1 MITPSQVFDLLNKE
15 FPFETQESWDNSG
28 LLVYSGVESDS
39 VLVCLD
45 VTADV
50 VEKAVEMDAKIIVSH
65 HPVIFSGLKEIYSG
79 DVVYSLIKNDISVI
93 SAHTNFDKY
102 RYGTCFDIANRLG
115 LDIVPDDSFDF
126 GVIAETDGI
135 SVQELGWKC
144 KSLFGSASVTMPHNR
159 INTVFI
165 CAGSG
170 SDMKNEVIE
179 SGADCYLCG
188 ECKYHDMLDLAAE
201 GISVVTL
208 GHDNSEKFSVETI
221 ANLIKENFEDT
232 DVQVYIPE
240 SLVQNI

>member
-1 MITPSQVFDLLNKE
+1 MITPSQVFDLLNKQ

-28 LLVYSGVESDS
+28 LLVYSGEESES

-50 VEKAVEMDAKIIVSH
+50 VEKAVETGTKIIVSH

-102 RYGTCFDIANRLG
+102 QFGTCYDIANRLG
-115 LDIVPDDSFDF
+115 LDIVPDDSFEF
-126 GVIAETDGI
+126 GIIAETDGI

-144 KSLFGSASVTMPHNR
+144 KSVFGSASVTMPYNR

-208 GHDNSEKFSVETI
+208 GHDNSEKLSVETI

-240 SLVQNI
+240 SLVQNL

>member
-28 LLVYSGVESDS
+28 LLVYSGAESDS

-126 GVIAETDGI
+126 GIIAETDGI

-144 KSLFGSASVTMPHNR
+144 KSVFGSASVTMPYNR

-188 ECKYHDMLDLAAE
+188 ECKYHDMLDLSSE

-208 GHDNSEKFSVETI
+208 GHDNSEKLSVETI

>member
-79 DVVYSLIKNDISVI
+79 DVVYSLIKNDINVI

-144 KSLFGSASVTMPHNR
+144 KSVFGSASVTMPHNR

>member
-1 MITPSQVFDLLNKE
+1 MVTPSQIFDLLNKE
-15 FPFETQESWDNSG
+15 FPFEAQESWDNSG
-28 LLVYSGVESDS
+28 LLIYSGIESDS

-50 VEKAVEMDAKIIVSH
+50 VEKANETGAKIIVSH

-102 RYGTCFDIANRLG
+102 QFGTCYDIANRLG

-126 GVIAETDGI
+126 GIIAETDGM

-144 KSLFGSASVTMPHNR
+144 KSVFGSASVTMPHNR

-208 GHDNSEKFSVETI
+208 GHDNSEKLSVETI

-232 DVQVYIPE
+232 DVQVYIPQ

>member
-28 LLVYSGVESDS
+28 LLVYSGTESDS

-144 KSLFGSASVTMPHNR
+144 KSVFGSASVTMPHNR

-208 GHDNSEKFSVETI
+208 GHDNSEKLSVETI

>member
-50 VEKAVEMDAKIIVSH
+50 VEKAVEMDTKIIVSH

-115 LDIVPDDSFDF
+115 LDIVPDDSFEF
-126 GVIAETDGI
+126 GIIAETDGI

-144 KSLFGSASVTMPHNR
+144 KSVFGSASVTMPHNR

-208 GHDNSEKFSVETI
+208 GHDNSEKLSVETI

>member
-28 LLVYSGVESDS
+28 LLVYSGAESDS

-144 KSLFGSASVTMPHNR
+144 KSVFGSASVTMPYNR

-208 GHDNSEKFSVETI
+208 GHDNSEKLSVETI

>member
-15 FPFETQESWDNSG
+15 FPFETQEKWDNSG

-126 GVIAETDGI
+126 GIIAETDGI

-144 KSLFGSASVTMPHNR
+144 KSVFGSASVTMPHNR

-208 GHDNSEKFSVETI
+208 GHDNSEKLSVETI

>member
-115 LDIVPDDSFDF
+115 LDIVPDDSFEF
-126 GVIAETDGI
+126 GIIAETDGI

-144 KSLFGSASVTMPHNR
+144 KSVFGSASVTMPHNR

-208 GHDNSEKFSVETI
+208 GHDNSEKLSVETI

>member
-1 MITPSQVFDLLNKE
+1 MITPSQIFDLLNKE

-144 KSLFGSASVTMPHNR
+144 KSVFGSASVTMPHNR

>member
-115 LDIVPDDSFDF
+115 LDIVPNDSFDF

-144 KSLFGSASVTMPHNR
+144 KSVFGSASVTMPYNR

-208 GHDNSEKFSVETI
+208 GHDNSEKLSVETI

>member
-79 DVVYSLIKNDISVI
+79 DVVYNLIKNDISVI

-126 GVIAETDGI
+126 GIIAETDGI

-144 KSLFGSASVTMPHNR
+144 KSVFGSASVTMPHNR

-208 GHDNSEKFSVETI
+208 GHDNSEKLSVETI

>member
-102 RYGTCFDIANRLG
+102 RYGTCFDIANRLD

-144 KSLFGSASVTMPHNR
+144 KSVFGSASVTMPYNR

-208 GHDNSEKFSVETI
+208 GHDNSEKLSVETI

>member
-28 LLVYSGVESDS
+28 LLIYSGIESDS

-50 VEKAVEMDAKIIVSH
+50 VEKAIEMGTKIIVSH

-102 RYGTCFDIANRLG
+102 QFGTCYDIANRLG

-126 GVIAETDGI
+126 GIIAETDGI
-135 SVQELGWKC
+135 SVQEFGWKC
-144 KSLFGSASVTMPHNR
+144 KSVFGSASVTMPHNR

-208 GHDNSEKFSVETI
+208 GHDNSEKLSVETI
-221 ANLIKENFEDT
+221 ANIIKENFEDT

>member
-50 VEKAVEMDAKIIVSH
+50 VEKAVEMAAKIIVSH

-144 KSLFGSASVTMPHNR
+144 KSVFGSASVTMPHNR

>member
-102 RYGTCFDIANRLG
+102 QYGTCFDIANRLG

-126 GVIAETDGI
+126 GIIAETDGI

-144 KSLFGSASVTMPHNR
+144 KSVFGSASVTMLHNR

-208 GHDNSEKFSVETI
+208 GHDNSEKLSVETI

>member
-28 LLVYSGVESDS
+28 LLVYSGEESES

-45 VTADV
+45 VTSDV
-50 VEKAVEMDAKIIVSH
+50 VEKAVETGAKIIVSH

-102 RYGTCFDIANRLG
+102 QFGTCYDIANRLG
-115 LDIVPDDSFDF
+115 LDIVPDDSFEF
-126 GVIAETDGI
+126 GIIAETDGI

-144 KSLFGSASVTMPHNR
+144 KSVFGSASVTMPYNR

-208 GHDNSEKFSVETI
+208 GHDNSEKLSVETI

-240 SLVQNI
+240 SLVQNL

>member
-50 VEKAVEMDAKIIVSH
+50 VEKAVEMAAKIIVSH

-144 KSLFGSASVTMPHNR
+144 KSVFGSASVTMPHNR

-232 DVQVYIPE
+232 DVQVFIPD

>member
-1 MITPSQVFDLLNKE
+1 MITPSQIFDLLNKE

-144 KSLFGSASVTMPHNR
+144 KSVFGSASVTMPHNR

-208 GHDNSEKFSVETI
+208 GHDNSEKLSVETI

>member
-28 LLVYSGVESDS
+28 LLVYSGAESDS

-126 GVIAETDGI
+126 GIIAETDGI

-144 KSLFGSASVTMPHNR
+144 KSVFGSASVTMPHNR

-208 GHDNSEKFSVETI
+208 GHDNSEKLSVETI

>member
-28 LLVYSGVESDS
+28 LLVYSGAESDS

-102 RYGTCFDIANRLG
+102 QYGTCFDIANRLG

-144 KSLFGSASVTMPHNR
+144 KSVFGSASVTMPYNR

-179 SGADCYLCG
+179 SGADCFLCG

-201 GISVVTL
+201 GISVVML
-208 GHDNSEKFSVETI
+208 GHDNSEKYSVETI
-221 ANLIKENFEDT
+221 AHLIKDNFEEI
-232 DVQVYIPE
+232 DVQTFIPE
-240 SLVQNI
+240 SLVQTI

>member
-1 MITPSQVFDLLNKE
+1 M
-15 FPFETQESWDNSG
+15 
-28 LLVYSGVESDS
+28 
-39 VLVCLD
+39 CLD

-50 VEKAVEMDAKIIVSH
+50 VEKAVETRAKIIVSH

-102 RYGTCFDIANRLG
+102 QFGTCYDIANRLG
-115 LDIVPDDSFDF
+115 LDIVPDDSFEF
-126 GVIAETDGI
+126 GIIAETEGI

-144 KSLFGSASVTMPHNR
+144 KSVFGSASVTMPYNR

-208 GHDNSEKFSVETI
+208 GHDNSEKLSVEII

-240 SLVQNI
+240 SLVQNL

>member
-144 KSLFGSASVTMPHNR
+144 KSVFGSASVTMPHSR

-208 GHDNSEKFSVETI
+208 GHDNSEKLSVETI

>member
-102 RYGTCFDIANRLG
+102 RYGTCFDIAHRLG

-144 KSLFGSASVTMPHNR
+144 KSVFGSASVTMPHNR

-208 GHDNSEKFSVETI
+208 GHDNSEKLSVETI

>member
-1 MITPSQVFDLLNKE
+1 MKSIC
-15 FPFETQESWDNSG
+15 G
-28 LLVYSGVESDS
+28 
-39 VLVCLD
+39 
-45 VTADV
+45 
-50 VEKAVEMDAKIIVSH
+50 
-65 HPVIFSGLKEIYSG
+65 
-79 DVVYSLIKNDISVI
+79 
-93 SAHTNFDKY
+93 
-102 RYGTCFDIANRLG
+102 
-115 LDIVPDDSFDF
+115 
-126 GVIAETDGI
+126 
-135 SVQELGWKC
+135 QELGWKC
-144 KSLFGSASVTMPHNR
+144 KSVFGSASVTMPYNR

-208 GHDNSEKFSVETI
+208 GHDNSEKLSVEII

-240 SLVQNI
+240 SLVQNL

>member
-144 KSLFGSASVTMPHNR
+144 KSVFGSASVTMPHNR

-188 ECKYHDMLDLAAE
+188 ECKYHDMLDLAIE

>member
-50 VEKAVEMDAKIIVSH
+50 VEKAVEMYAKIIVSH

-115 LDIVPDDSFDF
+115 LDIVPNDSFDF

-144 KSLFGSASVTMPHNR
+144 KSVFGSASVTMPYNR

-208 GHDNSEKFSVETI
+208 GHDNSEKLSVETI

>member
-144 KSLFGSASVTMPHNR
+144 KSVFGSASVTMPYNR

-208 GHDNSEKFSVETI
+208 GHDNSEKLSVETI

>member
-28 LLVYSGVESDS
+28 LLVYSGEESDS

-45 VTADV
+45 VTSDV
-50 VEKAVEMDAKIIVSH
+50 VEKAVETGAKIIVSH

-102 RYGTCFDIANRLG
+102 QFGTCYDIANRLG
-115 LDIVPDDSFDF
+115 LDIVPDDSFEF
-126 GVIAETDGI
+126 GIIAETDGI

-144 KSLFGSASVTMPHNR
+144 KSVFGSASVTMPYNR

-208 GHDNSEKFSVETI
+208 GHDNSEKLSVETI

-240 SLVQNI
+240 SLVQNL

>member
-65 HPVIFSGLKEIYSG
+65 HPVIFSDLKEIYSG
-79 DVVYSLIKNDISVI
+79 DVVYGLIKNDISVI

-144 KSLFGSASVTMPHNR
+144 KSVFGSASVTMPYNR

-208 GHDNSEKFSVETI
+208 GHDSSEKLSVETI